1 MYKLTHHLI
10 LGSKSPRRQEL
21 IQGLGLP
28 YEVRTLDTD
37 ESYPESLKPQQIASF
52 LAEIKAK
59 ALLDT
64 LKPNELLLTSDT
76 VVITDSEVLGKP
88 ENQEQAKKMIAM
100 LSGKT
105 HQVITGV
112 HLATLAHSYTFDVVT
127 EVTFLPLESWEID
140 YYVEKYIPLDKAGS
154 YGIQEWIG
162 YIGIEKM
169 HGSYYNVMGLPT
181 AELWKVMKKLG
192 YIQQTC

>member
-1 MYKLTHHLI
+1 MFKLTHHLI

-28 YEVRTLDTD
+28 YEVRTLDTH

-64 LKPNELLLTSDT
+64 LESNELLITSDT

-140 YYVEKYIPLDKAGS
+140 YYVEKFNPLDKAGS

-181 AELWKVMKKLG
+181 AELWKVLKKLG
-192 YIQQTC
+192 YIQHKC

>member
-1 MYKLTHHLI
+1 MFKLTHQLI

-59 ALLDT
+59 ALLGT

-76 VVITDSEVLGKP
+76 VVITQDHVLGKP
-88 ENQEQAKKMIAM
+88 ANKEAAKKMIAT
-100 LSGKT
+100 LSGKS

-112 HLATLAHSYTFDVVT
+112 HLATLEQSYTFDVTT

-140 YYVEKYIPLDKAGS
+140 YYVEKFNPLDKAGS

-181 AELWKVMKKLG
+181 AELWKVLKKLG
-192 YIQQTC
+192 YIQHTC

>member
-1 MYKLTHHLI
+1 MFKLTHKLI

-76 VVITDSEVLGKP
+76 VVITQDHVLGKP
-88 ENQEQAKKMIAM
+88 ANKEAAKKMIAT
-100 LSGKT
+100 LSGKS

-112 HLATLAHSYTFDVVT
+112 HLATLEQSCTFDVTT

-140 YYVEKYIPLDKAGS
+140 YYVEKFNPLDKAGS

-181 AELWKVMKKLG
+181 AELWKVMKELG
-192 YIQQTC
+192 YIKL

>member
-1 MYKLTHHLI
+1 MFKLTHKLI

-76 VVITDSEVLGKP
+76 VVITQDHVLGKP
-88 ENQEQAKKMIAM
+88 ANKEAAKKMIAT
-100 LSGKT
+100 LSGKS

-112 HLATLAHSYTFDVVT
+112 HLATLEQSYTFDVTT

-140 YYVEKYIPLDKAGS
+140 YYVEKFNPLDKAGS

>member
-1 MYKLTHHLI
+1 MFKLTHHLI

>member
-1 MYKLTHHLI
+1 MFKLTHHLI
-10 LGSKSPRRQEL
+10 LGTKSPRRQEL

-37 ESYPESLKPQQIASF
+37 ENYPESLKPQQIASF

>member
-1 MYKLTHHLI
+1 MFKLTHQLI

-37 ESYPESLKPQQIASF
+37 ESYPESLNPQQIASF

-59 ALLDT
+59 ALLET
-64 LKPNELLLTSDT
+64 LNPTELLLTSDT
-76 VVITDSEVLGKP
+76 VVITESQVLGKP
-88 ENQEQAKKMIAM
+88 ENENEAKQMIA
-100 LSGKT
+100 LLAGKT
-105 HQVITGV
+105 HRVVTGV
-112 HLATLAHSYTFDVVT
+112 HLATVQESYTFDVTT

-140 YYVEKYIPLDKAGS
+140 YYVEKFSPFDKAGS

-192 YIQQTC
+192 YIIQ

>member
-1 MYKLTHHLI
+1 
-10 LGSKSPRRQEL
+10 
-21 IQGLGLP
+21 
-28 YEVRTLDTD
+28 
-37 ESYPESLKPQQIASF
+37 
-52 LAEIKAK
+52 
-59 ALLDT
+59 
-64 LKPNELLLTSDT
+64 
-76 VVITDSEVLGKP
+76 
-88 ENQEQAKKMIAM
+88 MIAM

>member
-1 MYKLTHHLI
+1 MFSLTHQLI

-21 IQGLGLP
+21 LKGLGFE
-28 YEVRTLDTD
+28 YEIRTLDTD
-37 ESYPESLKPQQIASF
+37 ESYPDTLKPQQIASF

-76 VVITDSEVLGKP
+76 VVVTKDEVLGKP
-88 ENQEQAKKMIAM
+88 TNKEDAKKMITS
-100 LSGKT
+100 LSGT
-105 HQVITGV
+105 SHQVITGV
-112 HLATLAHSYTFDVVT
+112 HLQTLSTSFTFDVTT
-127 EVTFLPLESWEID
+127 EVTFLPLENWEID
-140 YYVEKYIPLDKAGS
+140 YYVAKFKPFDKAGS

-162 YIGIEKM
+162 YVGIEKM

-192 YIQQTC
+192 YIQKTC

>member
-1 MYKLTHHLI
+1 MFKLTHHLI

-127 EVTFLPLESWEID
+127 EVTFLPLELWEID

>member
-1 MYKLTHHLI
+1 MFKLTHKLI

-76 VVITDSEVLGKP
+76 VVITQDHVLGKP
-88 ENQEQAKKMIAM
+88 ANKEAAKKMIAT
-100 LSGKT
+100 LSGKS

-112 HLATLAHSYTFDVVT
+112 HLATLEQSYTFDVTT

-140 YYVEKYIPLDKAGS
+140 YYVEKFNPLDKAGS

-181 AELWKVMKKLG
+181 AELWKVMKELG
-192 YIQQTC
+192 YIKL

>member
-1 MYKLTHHLI
+1 MFKLTHRLI
-10 LGSKSPRRQEL
+10 VGSKSPRRQEL
-21 IQGLGLP
+21 LQGLGLP
-28 YEVRTLDTD
+28 YEVRTKDTD
-37 ESYPESLKPQQIASF
+37 ESYPQHLKPQQIASY
-52 LAEIKAK
+52 LAEIKAR

-64 LKPNELLLTSDT
+64 LKEGELLLTSDT
-76 VVITDSEVLGKP
+76 VVITDAQVLGKP
-88 ENQEQAKKMIAM
+88 ENHKQAKQMLAN
-100 LSGKT
+100 LSGET
-105 HQVITGV
+105 HHVITGV
-112 HLATLAHSYTFDVVT
+112 HLATLGHSHTFDVTT

-181 AELWKVMKKLG
+181 AELWKEMKKLG
-192 YIQQTC
+192 YIQQT

>member
-1 MYKLTHHLI
+1 MFKLTHRLI

-21 IQGLGLP
+21 IQGLGLQ

-64 LKPNELLLTSDT
+64 LEPNELLLTSDT

-88 ENQEQAKKMIAM
+88 ENQEEAKKMIAM

-127 EVTFLPLESWEID
+127 EVTFLPLKSWEID
-140 YYVEKYIPLDKAGS
+140 YYVEKYIPLDKAGA

-169 HGSYYNVMGLPT
+169 YGSYYNVMGLPT
-181 AELWKVMKKLG
+181 AELWKVMKELG
-192 YIQQTC
+192 YIKF

>member
-1 MYKLTHHLI
+1 MFQLTHQLI

-21 IQGLGLP
+21 IQGLGLQ
-28 YEVRTLDTD
+28 YKVRTLDTD

-64 LKPNELLLTSDT
+64 LEPNELLLTSDT

-112 HLATLAHSYTFDVVT
+112 HLATLAHSYNFDVVT

>member
-1 MYKLTHHLI
+1 MFKLTHHLI
-10 LGSKSPRRQEL
+10 LGTKSPRRQEL

-28 YEVRTLDTD
+28 YEIRTLDTD

-76 VVITDSEVLGKP
+76 VVITQDHVLGKP
-88 ENQEQAKKMIAM
+88 ANKEAAKKMIAT
-100 LSGKT
+100 LSGKS

-112 HLATLAHSYTFDVVT
+112 HLATLEQSYTFDVTT
-127 EVTFLPLESWEID
+127 EVTFLPIESWEIK
-140 YYVEKYIPLDKAGS
+140 YYVEKFNPLDKAGS

-181 AELWKVMKKLG
+181 AELWKVMKELG
-192 YIQQTC
+192 YIKF

>member
-1 MYKLTHHLI
+1 MFKLTHKLI

-76 VVITDSEVLGKP
+76 VVITQDHVLGKP
-88 ENQEQAKKMIAM
+88 ANKEAAKKMIAT
-100 LSGKT
+100 LSGKS

-112 HLATLAHSYTFDVVT
+112 HLATLEQSYTFDVTT

-140 YYVEKYIPLDKAGS
+140 YYVEKFNPLDKAGS

-162 YIGIEKM
+162 FCKIRKIE
-169 HGSYYNVMGLPT
+169 GEYANVMGLPVY
-181 AELWKVMKKLG
+181 AIYEELLKF
-192 YIQQTC
+192 

>member
-1 MYKLTHHLI
+1 MFKLTHQLI

-59 ALLDT
+59 ALLGT
-64 LKPNELLLTSDT
+64 LKPTELLLTSDT
-76 VVITDSEVLGKP
+76 VVITESQVLGKP
-88 ENQEQAKKMIAM
+88 ENKDAAKQMIA
-100 LSGKT
+100 LLAGNT
-105 HQVITGV
+105 HRVVTGV
-112 HLATLAHSYTFDVVT
+112 HLSTIQESYTFDVTT
-127 EVTFLPLESWEID
+127 EVTFLPIESWEID
-140 YYVEKYIPLDKAGS
+140 YYVEKFNPFDKAGS

-192 YIQQTC
+192 YIQPTC

>member
-1 MYKLTHHLI
+1 MFKLTHRLI

-21 IQGLGLP
+21 IQGLGLQ

-37 ESYPESLKPQQIASF
+37 ESYPKSLKPQQIASF

-76 VVITDSEVLGKP
+76 VVITDYEVLGKP
-88 ENQEQAKKMIAM
+88 ENQEQAKQMIGK

-112 HLATLAHSYTFDVVT
+112 HLATLEQSYTFDVLT
-127 EVTFLPLESWEID
+127 EVTFLPLASWEID
-140 YYVEKYIPLDKAGS
+140 YYVEKYIPLDKAGA

-181 AELWKVMKKLG
+181 AELWKVMKELG
-192 YIQQTC
+192 YIKF

>member
-1 MYKLTHHLI
+1 MFQLTHTLI
-10 LGSKSPRRQEL
+10 LGTKSPRRQEL
-21 IQGLGLP
+21 IQGLGFP

-37 ESYPESLKPQQIASF
+37 ETYPESLKPSQIASF

-64 LKPNELLLTSDT
+64 LKPSELLLTSDT
-76 VVITDSEVLGKP
+76 VVVTTDKILGKP
-88 ENQEQAKKMIAM
+88 TDKVSAKQMIAS

-105 HQVITGV
+105 HHVITGV
-112 HLATLAHSYTFDVVT
+112 HLATIDNSYTFDVTT

-140 YYVEKYIPLDKAGS
+140 YYVEKFNPLDKAGS

-162 YIGIEKM
+162 IMGIEKM
-169 HGSYYNVMGLPT
+169 NGSYYNVMGLPT

-192 YIQQTC
+192 YIIHQV

>member
-1 MYKLTHHLI
+1 MFKLTHQLI

-21 IQGLGLP
+21 IQGLGLQ
-28 YEVRTLDTD
+28 YKVRTLDTD

-52 LAEIKAK
+52 LAKIKAK

-64 LKPNELLLTSDT
+64 LDPNELLLTSDT

-112 HLATLAHSYTFDVVT
+112 HLATLAHSYTFDVAT

-162 YIGIEKM
+162 YIGIDKM

>member
-1 MYKLTHHLI
+1 MFKLTHHLI

-76 VVITDSEVLGKP
+76 VVITQEQVLGKP
-88 ENQEQAKKMIAM
+88 ANKEAAKNMIAK

-105 HQVITGV
+105 HKVITGV
-112 HLATLAHSYTFDVVT
+112 HLATLEQSYTFDVTT

-140 YYVEKYIPLDKAGS
+140 YYVEKFNPLDKAGS

-181 AELWKVMKKLG
+181 AELWKVMKELG
-192 YIQQTC
+192 YIKF

>member
-1 MYKLTHHLI
+1 MFKLTHKLI

-76 VVITDSEVLGKP
+76 VVITQDHVLGKP
-88 ENQEQAKKMIAM
+88 ANKEAAKKMIAT
-100 LSGKT
+100 LSGKS

-112 HLATLAHSYTFDVVT
+112 HLATLEQSYTFDVTT

-140 YYVEKYIPLDKAGS
+140 YYVEKFNPLDKAGS

-181 AELWKVMKKLG
+181 AELWKVMKELG
-192 YIQQTC
+192 YIQQAC

>member
-1 MYKLTHHLI
+1 MFKLTHKLI

-21 IQGLGLP
+21 IQGLGLQ

-64 LKPNELLLTSDT
+64 LESNELLLTSDT

>member
-1 MYKLTHHLI
+1 MFKLTHHLI
-10 LGSKSPRRQEL
+10 LGTKSPRRQEL

>member
-1 MYKLTHHLI
+1 MFQLTHQLI

-21 IQGLGLP
+21 IQGLGLQ
-28 YEVRTLDTD
+28 YKVRTLDTD

-64 LKPNELLLTSDT
+64 LEPNELLLTSDT

-100 LSGKT
+100 LCGKT

>member
-1 MYKLTHHLI
+1 MFQLTHQLI

-21 IQGLGLP
+21 IQGLGLQ
-28 YEVRTLDTD
+28 YKVRTLDTD

-64 LKPNELLLTSDT
+64 LEPNELLLTSDT

-100 LSGKT
+100 LCGKT

-154 YGIQEWIG
+154 YGIQEWVG